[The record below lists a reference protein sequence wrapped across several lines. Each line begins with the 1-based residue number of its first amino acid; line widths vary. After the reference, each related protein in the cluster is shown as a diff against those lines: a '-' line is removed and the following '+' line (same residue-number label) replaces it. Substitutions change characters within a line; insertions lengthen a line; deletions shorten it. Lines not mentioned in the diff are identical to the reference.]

1 MLLIAS
7 VLVIAVLLGYVAGG
21 RLRALEQLR
30 LRWWWLAPLGLL
42 MQLAPLP
49 LHGHV
54 DKQVSVGLLI
64 ASYPVLLA
72 FVWRNIRLPGLPLM
86 FIGLAMNLL
95 VISVN
100 DGMPVTRH
108 ALEASG
114 QGNLLQDL
122 IHHGGAKHHLAGP
135 DDALLPLAD
144 VIAIGPPVRQVVSA
158 GDLVVYAGLV
168 WLIVAVMRRRPR
180 ETVPARPPARAGR
193 SGAPRHARRRRPGGT
208 WPGTEP

>member
-1 MLLIAS
+1 MLLIAA
-7 VLVIAVLLGYVAGG
+7 VLVIGLLLGYLAGG
-21 RLRALEQLR
+21 RLRNLEHLR
-30 LRWWWLAPLGLL
+30 LRWWWLAPIGLL

-72 FVWRNIRLPGLPLM
+72 FVAGNIRLPGLPLL
-86 FIGLAMNLL
+86 FIGLFMNLL

-122 IHHGGAKHHLAGP
+122 IHNGGAKHHLAGP
-135 DDALLPLAD
+135 GDVLLPLAD
-144 VIAIGPPVRQVVSA
+144 VIPIGKPIRQVVSA
-158 GDLVVYAGLV
+158 GDLVVYSGMV
-168 WLIVAVMRRRPR
+168 WLIVAVMRRRPS
-180 ETVPARPPARAGR
+180 ETAPAPPPERSGR
-193 SGAPRHARRRRPGGT
+193 SAAPRSQAHPRPEGT

>member
-1 MLLIAS
+1 MLLIVS
-7 VLVIAVLLGYVAGG
+7 VLVIAVVLGYLAGG
-21 RLRALEQLR
+21 RLRSLEHLR

-49 LHGHV
+49 FHGHL

-64 ASYPVLLA
+64 ASYPILLA
-72 FVWRNIRLPGLPLM
+72 FVGRNIRLPGLPLM
-86 FIGLAMNLL
+86 FIGLSMNLL

-100 DGMPVTRH
+100 DGMPVSRH

-135 DDALLPLAD
+135 GDVLLPLAD
-144 VIAIGPPVRQVVSA
+144 VIAIGYPIRQVVSA

-180 ETVPARPPARAGR
+180 ETAPAPPPARSGR
-193 SGAPRHARRRRPGGT
+193 SGAPRPESHPRPEGT
-208 WPGTEP
+208 WPETEP

>member
-1 MLLIAS
+1 MILIAGA
-7 VLVIAVLLGYVAGG
+7 LVIAILLGYLAGG
-21 RLRALEQLR
+21 RLRGLEQLH
-30 LRWWWLAPLGLL
+30 LRWWGLAPLGLL
-42 MQLAPLP
+42 MQLTPSP
-49 LHGHV
+49 FHGHL
-54 DKQVSVGLLI
+54 DKQVSIGLLI

-72 FVWRNIRLPGLPLM
+72 FVARNIRLPGLPLM

-114 QGNLLQDL
+114 QGDLLQDL

-135 DDALLPLAD
+135 SDVLLPLAD
-144 VIAIGPPVRQVVSA
+144 VIAIGPPIGRVLSA
-158 GDLVVYAGLV
+158 GDLVTYAGLI
-168 WLIVAVMRRRPR
+168 WLIAAVMRRRSR
-180 ETVPARPPARAGR
+180 ETVPAPPPAPAGR
-193 SGAPRHARRRRPGGT
+193 SGAPRPGPRPRPGDT

>member
-7 VLVIAVLLGYVAGG
+7 VLVIAVLLGYLAGG

-30 LRWWWLAPLGLL
+30 LRWWGLAPLGLL

-49 LHGHV
+49 LHGHTN
-54 DKQVSVGLLI
+54 KQISVGLLI

-72 FVWRNIRLPGLPLM
+72 FVARNIRLPGLPLM

-95 VISVN
+95 VIAVN

-135 DDALLPLAD
+135 GDVLLPLAD
-144 VIAIGPPVRQVVSA
+144 VTAIGPPVRQVVSA

-168 WLIVAVMRRRPR
+168 WLIVAVMRRRSR
-180 ETVPARPPARAGR
+180 ETEPAPPPARARR
-193 SGAPRHARRRRPGGT
+193 SGAHRRGNPPRPADT

>member
-1 MLLIAS
+1 MLLIAG
-7 VLVIAVLLGYVAGG
+7 VLVIGVVLGYLAGG
-21 RLRALEQLR
+21 RLRGLEDLR
-30 LRWWWLAPLGLL
+30 LRWWGLAPLGLL
-42 MQLAPLP
+42 MQLVPLP
-49 LHGHV
+49 LHGHL
-54 DKQVSVGLLI
+54 DKQVSVDLLI

-72 FVWRNIRLPGLPLM
+72 FVAKNIRLPGLPLM
-86 FIGLAMNLL
+86 FIGLSMNLL

-122 IHHGGAKHHLAGP
+122 IHHGGAKHHLVGSG
-135 DDALLPLAD
+135 DILLPLGD
-144 VIAIGPPVRQVVSA
+144 VIAIGSPIRQVLSA

-180 ETVPARPPARAGR
+180 ETEPAPPPARSGR
-193 SGAPRHARRRRPGGT
+193 SGAHRRTSRPRPGGRR
-208 WPGTEP
+208 PGTEP

>member
-1 MLLIAS
+1 MLLIAG
-7 VLVIAVLLGYVAGG
+7 VLVIGLVLGYLAGG
-21 RLRALEQLR
+21 RLRNFEHLR
-30 LRWWWLAPLGLL
+30 LRWWALAPLGFL
-42 MQLAPLP
+42 MQLVPLP
-49 LHGHV
+49 LQGHLER
-54 DKQVSVGLLI
+54 QVSVGLLI

-72 FVWRNIRLPGLPLM
+72 FVARNIRLPGLPLL

-122 IHHGGAKHHLAGP
+122 IHNGGAKHHLAGSG
-135 DDALLPLAD
+135 DVLLPLGD
-144 VIAIGPPVRQVVSA
+144 VIPIGKPIRQVVSA
-158 GDLVVYAGLV
+158 GDLVVYAGMI

-180 ETVPARPPARAGR
+180 ETAPAPPPARSGR
-193 SGAPRHARRRRPGGT
+193 SAGSPPGPAPRPGGT